1 MNKIFDINLGG
12 LPFQIDDNAYEALTI
27 YLTTLKN
34 HFAHTVGY
42 EEILNDIESRLA
54 EMFSEKIKN
63 GSRIISIVD
72 VEEATTIMG
81 KPEQMDESEN
91 MKQEQTQQKT
101 KEAHQQPNEY
111 WYRRRLYRNADDK
124 MLGGVCSGLGATL
137 GLDTVW
143 IRLAFACS
151 ILLFGTGALLYII
164 LWIIIPEAK
173 SATEKLEMQGEP
185 INIHNIGKQIEEDAK
200 AFGKHMK
207 KWGEEVKSTFK
218 NYTKREEKVYFKKQK
233 IKRKSIFHI
242 LLKGVV
248 RFIVIIFK
256 LVFLFILFAFILVV
270 LRGLGW
276 EAIGN
281 YPYEFS
287 NIFSTSTQSNIILIS
302 LLITLSISI
311 AIGIIGLLKYIFHFK
326 FSHTGLKYLR
336 GGVISIAFIILMVTA
351 ITIINDFSH
360 QGKVYTEIPITTVD
374 KNKLYIHLLHN
385 NKEEDD
391 DNLFITDR
399 TIKLQIEPSTD
410 STFHLEKYSYARSSK
425 RSAAEALARKTI
437 VPIVQHDSVIEIGNY
452 YDWLPSNKWR
462 KQFVELTL
470 KIPQH
475 KIAYIHPDI
484 LNYLNVHFNDTY
496 VEDPVAFAG
505 SCAQWTT
512 TDKGLVCL
520 NLDTSANK
528 IANATPFP
536 IDLQRVNNI
545 QAKGNFKLN
554 VLYGKTPAIYINKY
568 DERSFKIYTRRNRLY
583 VFQKNR
589 YFRGLIINKKH
600 HQTRVTVVLP
610 ALESDE
616 DIDEDVDTYI
626 DSRLL
631 KTIED

>member
-63 GSRIISIVD
+63 GSRIISMVD

-91 MKQEQTQQKT
+91 VQQEQTQQKT
-101 KEAHQQPNEY
+101 KEAHQQPNEH

-124 MLGGVCSGLGATL
+124 ILGGVCSGLGATL
-137 GLDTVW
+137 GVDKVW

-151 ILLFGTGALLYII
+151 ILLLGTGALLYII

-200 AFGKHMK
+200 AFGEHMK

-218 NYTKREEKVYFKKQK
+218 NYTKKEKRDYLQKQK
-233 IKRKSIFHI
+233 TKSKSIFHVLWRGI
-242 LLKGVV
+242 I

-256 LVFLFILFAFILVV
+256 IVFLFILLAFTLVV

-287 NIFSTSTQSNIILIS
+287 NIFATSIQSNIILIS

-326 FSHTGLKYLR
+326 FNYTGLKYLR

-351 ITIINDFSH
+351 IMVVNDFSH
-360 QGKVYTEIPITTVD
+360 QGKVSTEIPITTVD
-374 KNKLYIHLLHN
+374 KNKLYIHLVHN
-385 NKEEDD
+385 GKEEGDED
-391 DNLFITDR
+391 ELFLADR
-399 TIKLQIEPSTD
+399 TVSLQIEPSTD
-410 STFHLEKYSYARSSK
+410 SAFHLEKYSYARSSK
-425 RSAAEALARKTI
+425 RSAAEALAKKTI

-452 YDWLPSNKWR
+452 YDWLPSKKWR
-462 KQFVELTL
+462 NQFVELTL
-470 KIPQH
+470 KIPKN
-475 KIAYIHPDI
+475 KIAYIHRNIFNHLD
-484 LNYLNVHFNDTY
+484 VHFSNVY
-496 VEDPVAFAG
+496 MEDAMAFTG
-505 SCAQWTT
+505 LYAQWTT
-512 TDKGLVCL
+512 VDKGLACL
-520 NLDTSANK
+520 NVDTSA
-528 IANATPFP
+528 
-536 IDLQRVNNI
+536 R
-545 QAKGNFKLN
+545 
-554 VLYGKTPAIYINKY
+554 
-568 DERSFKIYTRRNRLY
+568 
-583 VFQKNR
+583 
-589 YFRGLIINKKH
+589 
-600 HQTRVTVVLP
+600 
-610 ALESDE
+610 
-616 DIDEDVDTYI
+616 
-626 DSRLL
+626 
-631 KTIED
+631 